1 MALWVGF
8 TPAFFVFLAFAGIYG
23 AVLTLGLLTFRQVP
37 VLPIPAGRADWLLRL
52 HDQRTG
58 IPYGIAISLA
68 ALQVYPQSIWF
79 QALT

>member
-1 MALWVGF
+1 M
-8 TPAFFVFLAFAGIYG
+8 G
-23 AVLTLGLLTFRQVP
+23 ANVRKQAVHDPNDVARTTLKETN
-37 VLPIPAGRADWLLRL
+37 I